1 MVNADLV
8 PFCRDERRA
17 TVLNYG
23 KRSHVIDHARMHGV
37 EGLMAMIGVRYTTS
51 TPGWSENPRQRER
64 DQVKAAF
71 LSSRWMGEREVAGQG
86 HGAPLDEARAV

>member
-23 KRSHVIDHARMHGV
+23 KRSHVIDHARVHGV
-37 EGLMAMIGVRYTTS
+37 EGLMAMI
-51 TPGWSENPRQRER
+51 GWSENPRQRER

>member
-23 KRSHVIDHARMHGV
+23 KRSHVIDHARVHGV
-37 EGLMAMIGVRYTTS
+37 EGLMAMIG
-51 TPGWSENPRQRER
+51 WSENPRQREW